1 MLVFFGLRT
10 SFTAGFTIDLG
21 ARNKAV
27 ASFSNRSLDSGAFVV
42 FMFHS
47 TSLLCGAKEPVCEY
61 PESGGT
67 SNPPYT
73 HTSYNSMTTDS
84 QDNTNKTHNAQQ
96 VPSQKLRRN
105 AISFRRIGK
114 LYLLKLLRL
123 APDRWIELILST
135 VIGLVAAV
143 QLYTTVSNNRGTTQQ
158 TDQLITAAKYSAYAA
173 NQNALASRNF
183 AGSAEGINHEMRD
196 AVGKLGLQAERI
208 EAARQTSEDNSKS
221 ALDAAIRQSRLDQR
235 GWVGFSNFTFVVA
248 DGKPLKAT
256 VRMNISGKSPVV
268 DLQSKT
274 TINWFTKSRI
284 PVLADLLYDPAGR
297 GS

>member
-1 MLVFFGLRT
+1 
-10 SFTAGFTIDLG
+10 
-21 ARNKAV
+21 
-27 ASFSNRSLDSGAFVV
+27 
-42 FMFHS
+42 
-47 TSLLCGAKEPVCEY
+47 
-61 PESGGT
+61 
-67 SNPPYT
+67 
-73 HTSYNSMTTDS
+73 MTTDS